1 MDRLHRRNGR
11 YPPQCLADGGYTNN
25 ASVVEMDERGIDYYS
40 TWTGRN
46 EGFAGRAAR
55 RHEDYLLD
63 RFGYDEASNEMIC
76 PEGKR
81 LTHHQTRRTT
91 VKKSPPESSG
101 TRLPST
107 C

>member
-1 MDRLHRRNGR
+1 
-11 YPPQCLADGGYTNN
+11 
-25 ASVVEMDERGIDYYS
+25 MDERGIDYYS

-63 RFGYDEASNEMIC
+63 RFDYDEQANEMIC

-81 LTHHQTRRTT
+81 LAHRQTQRKPGCETH
-91 VKKSPPESSG
+91 V
-101 TRLPST
+101 
-107 C
+107 